1 MIIKFLRIRDTYDRI
16 HFYYAPF
23 IVLYE
28 DEIEYIIHAYI
39 YIYSIIARGQIKH
52 SFKHFRYSS
61 IHDLNLVVL
70 QSSM

>member
-28 DEIEYIIHAYI
+28 DEIEYSIHAYI
-39 YIYSIIARGQIKH
+39 YIYSIIARGQI
-52 SFKHFRYSS
+52 
-61 IHDLNLVVL
+61 
-70 QSSM
+70 

>member
-1 MIIKFLRIRDTYDRI
+1 MLSTYTFSMNDYFGHIKFYITKIFMIIKFLRIRDTYDRI

-39 YIYSIIARGQIKH
+39 YIYSIIARGQI
-52 SFKHFRYSS
+52 
-61 IHDLNLVVL
+61 
-70 QSSM
+70 